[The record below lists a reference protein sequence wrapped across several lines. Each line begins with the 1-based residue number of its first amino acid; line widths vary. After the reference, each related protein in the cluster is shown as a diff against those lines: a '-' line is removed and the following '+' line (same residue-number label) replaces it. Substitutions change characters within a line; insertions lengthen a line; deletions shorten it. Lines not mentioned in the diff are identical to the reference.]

1 MLVGLLRIVNLGVDS
16 VADGW
21 FWVNLNEGYS
31 MGFGDGE
38 WLVACAQ
45 LGSMVGARCFGWQG
59 SELSAREVTGEGFD
73 EGSCT
78 GCKVDCSVEAVFG
91 SGGRENGG
99 LVFDDDE
106 WKMNQR
112 GDDKHGQKG
121 HLDLPWGN
129 AAV

>member
-59 SELSAREVTGEGFD
+59 ISGVMKGDEDLRVVVMVVGRRFRACGSVKMEV
-73 EGSCT
+73 
-78 GCKVDCSVEAVFG
+78 
-91 SGGRENGG
+91 
-99 LVFDDDE
+99 
-106 WKMNQR
+106 
-112 GDDKHGQKG
+112 
-121 HLDLPWGN
+121 
-129 AAV
+129 